1 MDSTHGVATMGNHDI
16 EEVLREM
23 QSDFL
28 KYDLQYCVVEL
39 YTAEDLPPLYTYISR
54 GVPVFW
60 KTTDPNGS
68 IIWHMRVYDINQNRS
83 TQLSWV
89 NGVLNWDLSRVRLT
103 RYDPK
108 EMMAG
113 VAQ

>member
-1 MDSTHGVATMGNHDI
+1 MGDRNN
-16 EEVLREM
+16 EEVLKEM

-28 KYDLQYCVVEL
+28 KYDLRCCIVEL
-39 YTAEDLPPLYTYISR
+39 YTVEDLPPLYTYISQ

-60 KTTDPNGS
+60 KTT
-68 IIWHMRVYDINQNRS
+68 NQNRN

-89 NGVLNWDLSRVRLT
+89 DGVSKWGLSRVRLT
-103 RYDPK
+103 RHDPK

>member
-1 MDSTHGVATMGNHDI
+1 MADYDS
-16 EEVLREM
+16 EEVLKEM

-28 KYDLQYCVVEL
+28 KYDLRYCIVEL
-39 YTAEDLPPLYTYISR
+39 YTAEDLPPLYTYISQ

-68 IIWHMRVYDINQNRS
+68 IMHHMRVYDINQNRN
-83 TQLSWV
+83 TQLSWAD
-89 NGVLNWDLSRVRLT
+89 GVLKWDLSRVRLT
-103 RYDPK
+103 RQDPK

>member
-1 MDSTHGVATMGNHDI
+1 MTRGVKTMGDRNN
-16 EEVLREM
+16 EEVLKEM

-28 KYDLQYCVVEL
+28 KYDLRYCIVEL
-39 YTAEDLPPLYTYISR
+39 YTAEDLPPLYTYISQ

-60 KTTDPNGS
+60 KTTNHDGS
-68 IIWHMRVYDINQNRS
+68 ITHHMRAYDINQNRS
-83 TQLSWV
+83 TQLSWA
-89 NGVLNWDLSRVRLT
+89 NGVLKWDLSRVRLT
-103 RYDPK
+103 RHDPK

>member
-1 MDSTHGVATMGNHDI
+1 MTRGVKTMGDYNS
-16 EEVLREM
+16 EEVLKEM

-28 KYDLQYCVVEL
+28 KYDLRYCIVEL
-39 YTAEDLPPLYTYISR
+39 YTAEDLPPLYTYISQ

-60 KTTDPNGS
+60 KTTNHGGS
-68 IIWHMRVYDINQNRS
+68 ITHHMRVYDINQNRN
-83 TQLSWV
+83 TQLSWA
-89 NGVLNWDLSRVRLT
+89 NGVLKWDLSRVRLT
-103 RYDPK
+103 RHDPK

>member
-1 MDSTHGVATMGNHDI
+1 MGDRNS

-23 QSDFL
+23 QLDFL
-28 KYDLQYCVVEL
+28 KYDLQYCIVEL
-39 YTAEDLPPLYTYISR
+39 YTAENLPPLYTYISR

-68 IIWHMRVYDINQNRS
+68 IMCHMRVYDINQNRN
-83 TQLSWV
+83 TQLSWSD
-89 NGVLNWDLSRVRLT
+89 GVLKWDLSRVRLT
-103 RYDPK
+103 RHDLK

>member
-1 MDSTHGVATMGNHDI
+1 MGDYNS
-16 EEVLREM
+16 EEVLKEM

-28 KYDLQYCVVEL
+28 KYDLQYCIVEL
-39 YTAEDLPPLYTYISR
+39 YTAEDLPPLYTYISQ

-68 IIWHMRVYDINQNRS
+68 TRCHMRVYDINQNRS
-83 TQLSWV
+83 IQLSCS
-89 NGVLNWDLSRVRLT
+89 NGVLKWDLSRVRLE
-103 RYDPK
+103 RHDPK
-108 EMMAG
+108 EMTAG

>member
-1 MDSTHGVATMGNHDI
+1 MTRGVATMGDRNN
-16 EEVLREM
+16 EEVLKEM

-28 KYDLQYCVVEL
+28 KYDLQYCIVEL
-39 YTAEDLPPLYTYISR
+39 YTSEDLPPLYTYISQ

-68 IIWHMRVYDINQNRS
+68 IMCHMRVYDINQNRS
-83 TQLSWV
+83 TQLSWA
-89 NGVLNWDLSRVRLT
+89 NGVLKWDLSRVRLT
-103 RYDPK
+103 RHDPK